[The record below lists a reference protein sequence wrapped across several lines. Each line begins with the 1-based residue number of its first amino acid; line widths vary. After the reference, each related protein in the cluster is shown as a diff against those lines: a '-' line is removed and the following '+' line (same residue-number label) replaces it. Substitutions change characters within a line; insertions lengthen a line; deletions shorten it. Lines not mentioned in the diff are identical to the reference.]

1 MKGSI
6 YERLQVSGDVL
17 ADFCRRWKI
26 SELSLF
32 GSVLRDDFR
41 PNSDI
46 DAIVTYSPDAEW
58 SLLDHIE
65 MEGELASLF
74 GRAVDLVTRR
84 AVEQSH
90 NWIRRK
96 GILDSAQVVYAT
108 R

>member
-1 MKGSI
+1 MKDSV
-6 YERLQVSGDVL
+6 YERLQVSRDKL
-17 ADFCRRWKI
+17 SDFCRHWKI
-26 SELSLF
+26 IELSLF

-41 PNSDI
+41 PDSDI
-46 DAIVTYSPDAEW
+46 DVIVTYASEAEW

-74 GRAVDLVTRR
+74 GRDVDLVTRR
-84 AVEQSH
+84 SVEQSH

-96 GILDSAQVVYAT
+96 GILDSAQGVYAA

>member
-1 MKGSI
+1 M
-6 YERLQVSGDVL
+6 
-17 ADFCRRWKI
+17 
-26 SELSLF
+26 
-32 GSVLRDDFR
+32 LRDDFQ
-41 PNSDI
+41 PDSDI
-46 DAIVTYSPDAEW
+46 DVIVTYASEAEW

-65 MEGELASLF
+65 MERELASLF
-74 GRAVDLVTRR
+74 GRDVDLVTRR

>member
-1 MKGSI
+1 MKDSL
-6 YERLQVSGDVL
+6 YERLQVSGDKL
-17 ADFCRRWKI
+17 SDFCLLWKI
-26 SELSLF
+26 IELSLF

-41 PNSDI
+41 PDSDI
-46 DAIVTYSPDAEW
+46 DVIVTYASEAEW

-74 GRAVDLVTRR
+74 GRDVDLVTRR
-84 AVEQSH
+84 AVEQNH

>member
-1 MKGSI
+1 MKDSLH
-6 YERLQVSGDVL
+6 ERLRVSGDEL
-17 ADFCRRWKI
+17 SDFCRRWKI
-26 SELSLF
+26 IELALF
-32 GSVLRDDFR
+32 GSVLRDDFQ
-41 PNSDI
+41 PDSDI
-46 DAIVTYSPDAEW
+46 DVIVTYALEAEW

-65 MEGELASLF
+65 IEGELASLF
-74 GRAVDLVTRR
+74 GRDVDLVTRR